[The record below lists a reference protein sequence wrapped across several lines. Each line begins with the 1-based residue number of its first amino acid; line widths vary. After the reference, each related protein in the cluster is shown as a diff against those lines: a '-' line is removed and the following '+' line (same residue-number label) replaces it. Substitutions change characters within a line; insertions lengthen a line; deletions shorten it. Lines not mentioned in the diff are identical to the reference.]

1 MFAMANG
8 IPMIVMNWAIAVM
21 MCPSANH
28 QPATMNQMTL
38 PIPEAIPADGFG
50 RVVRP
55 NGQSA

>member
-1 MFAMANG
+1 MPKG
-8 IPMIVMNWAIAVM
+8 IPMIVMNCAIAVM

-28 QPATMNQMTL
+28 QPATMNQITL
-38 PIPEAIPADGFG
+38 PMPDATPAYGFG